1 MSADADADAES
12 MTVLRCRYG
21 HRATKRWHVDP
32 ATGELLCDGY
42 DAGYRFAVT
51 EYAVAGIHEVGRLI
65 DQVRRDPRNFLV
77 MGEPLPD
84 VDLRDCQRLLY
95 QHKDGT
101 PPSFR
106 AVPRRWLSLDFDD
119 VPGPFAFDTAD
130 AELAA
135 LYCRTKLPSEFHRA
149 SLVYQTTSSAGFKH
163 GCRVRLFFW
172 LDRAITP
179 AEAARWLSRCPV
191 APSVRRPVQPI
202 YVADPTLERGVSDPV
217 KGERFGIVDDQ
228 ADVVTVPELP
238 EPKVQPITPLH
249 APDGRRYVS
258 GDSTTTAG
266 KRLEALCR
274 GIRQAT
280 KGNRHRTMMWAAAR
294 AVELDDALSRGEIAD
309 ALLDAM
315 RCHSDITESDDDL
328 RRQIKNGFRIGVFGC
343 GAAA

>member
-1 MSADADADAES
+1 MSAADS
-12 MTVLRCRYG
+12 ITVLRCRYG
-21 HRATKRWHVDP
+21 HRATKRWHIDP

-51 EYAVAGIHEVGRLI
+51 EHEVDGLHGVGSVI
-65 DQVRRDPRNFLV
+65 DRIRRDPRNFLV

-84 VDLRDCQRLLY
+84 VDLRDCRRLLY

-106 AVPRRWLSLDFDD
+106 AVPRRWLPLDFDD

-135 LYCRTKLPSEFHRA
+135 EHCRTRLPSEFR
-149 SLVYQTTSSAGFKH
+149 SAGFVYQATSSCGFKR

-172 LDRAITP
+172 LDRAIGT
-179 AEAARWLSRCPV
+179 AEADRWLSRCPV
-191 APSVRRPVQPI
+191 DPSVWRAVQPI
-202 YVADPTLERGVSDPV
+202 YVADPILEHGVADPV
-217 KGERFGIVDDQ
+217 KGERFGIVGDSH
-228 ADVVTVPELP
+228 DVVTVPELP
-238 EPKVQPITPLH
+238 EPKMQRPVALH
-249 APDGRRYVS
+249 SPDGRRYVS
-258 GDSTTTAG
+258 GCSATTAG
-266 KRLEALCR
+266 KRLDALCR

-280 KGNRHRTMMWAAAR
+280 KGNRHRAMMWAAAR

-315 RCHSDITESDDDL
+315 RVHSDITESDDDL
-328 RRQIKNGFRIGVFGC
+328 RRQIKNGFRIGVFGR